1 MAFIPGVFGVSLFWL
16 GYNIQHPLAIFLPM
30 FFIALSNGMT
40 IPNGNAA
47 AMSTHPE
54 VAGAAAGIS
63 GAVTIGIGALM
74 TVLMGYVQDGGRWPL
89 PVIISGCCLLAW
101 LSLRSVRTTP
111 AAEPQQSN

>member
-1 MAFIPGVFGVSLFWL
+1 
-16 GYNIQHPLAIFLPM
+16 M

-63 GAVTIGIGALM
+63 GAVTIGVGALM